1 MNSPKI
7 PRWRKWLSYL
17 FERTLETVTDAD
29 GNDLSVILKNGRL
42 MLVSNNAIYSYDD
55 LYLNFKEA
63 FLRMNKNLTENDNV
77 LVLGLGLG
85 SIPYII
91 EKILNQKPHYT
102 LVEIDEEVIY
112 LASKYGLSRL
122 TANFEIQAADASAFI
137 YQNSETYD
145 LVCMDVFNDDLVPAH
160 MTTSEFLILLKATL
174 NEDGLLLYNR
184 LYQYEKDKRETD
196 TFEHDAFSK
205 VFPDYTYVEVEG
217 NRVYYSSKQ
226 YICK

>member
-1 MNSPKI
+1 
-7 PRWRKWLSYL
+7 
-17 FERTLETVTDAD
+17 
-29 GNDLSVILKNGRL
+29 

-91 EKILNQKPHYT
+91 EKILTQKPYYT

-122 TANFEIQAADASAFI
+122 TANFEIQAADAFAFI
-137 YQNSETYD
+137 HQNTDTYD
-145 LVCMDVFNDDLVPAH
+145 LICMDVFNDDLVPTQ
-160 MTTSEFLILLKATL
+160 MTTEDFLILLKSTL
-174 NEDGLLLYNR
+174 NDDGLLLYNR

-196 TFEHDAFSK
+196 LFEHEAFRK

-217 NRVYYSSKQ
+217 NRVYFSSKQ
-226 YICK
+226 FIRQ